1 MYAIIKTGGK
11 QYRVAKDDIL
21 TVDLLD
27 QEEGSAFE
35 SDQVLF
41 VKTGEND
48 YKVGNPFV
56 DGAKVSGKVLN
67 HFKDK
72 KVVVFKKKRRKG
84 YRKIAGHRQNYTR
97 IQIADIQV
105 Q

>member
-11 QYRVAKDDIL
+11 QYRVSKDDIL
-21 TVDLLD
+21 TIDLID
-27 QEEGSAFE
+27 QEEGSTFE

-48 YKVGNPFV
+48 YKVGTPFV
-56 DGAKVSGKVLN
+56 EGAKVSGKILN

-72 KVVVFKKKRRKG
+72 KVIVFKKKRRKG
-84 YRKIAGHRQNYTR
+84 YRKIAGHRQNYTK

-105 Q
+105 

>member
-11 QYRVAKDDIL
+11 QYRVAKNDIL
-21 TVDLLD
+21 AVDLID
-27 QEEGSAFE
+27 QEEGSTFE

-48 YKVGNPFV
+48 YKVGTPFI
-56 DGAKVSGKVLN
+56 DGAKVSGKILS

-72 KVVVFKKKRRKG
+72 KVVIFKKKRRKG
-84 YRKIAGHRQNYTR
+84 YRKSAGHRQNYTR

-105 Q
+105 

>member
-11 QYRVAKDDIL
+11 QYRVAKNDIL

-27 QEEGSAFE
+27 QEEGSVFE

-48 YKVGNPFV
+48 YKVGTPFV
-56 DGAKVSGKVLN
+56 DGAKVSGKILN

-84 YRKIAGHRQNYTR
+84 YRKTAGHRQNYTK
-97 IQIADIQV
+97 IQITDIKV
-105 Q
+105 

>member
-21 TVDLLD
+21 TVDLIN

-48 YKVGNPFV
+48 YKVGSPFV
-56 DGAKVSGKVLN
+56 DGAKVSGTVVS

-97 IQIADIQV
+97 IKISDIQA
-105 Q
+105 

>member
-11 QYRVAKDDIL
+11 QYRVAKNDIL

-27 QEEGSAFE
+27 QEEGSVFE

-48 YKVGNPFV
+48 YKVGTPFV
-56 DGAKVSGKVLN
+56 DGAKVSGKILN

-84 YRKIAGHRQNYTR
+84 YRKIAGHRQNYTK

-105 Q
+105 